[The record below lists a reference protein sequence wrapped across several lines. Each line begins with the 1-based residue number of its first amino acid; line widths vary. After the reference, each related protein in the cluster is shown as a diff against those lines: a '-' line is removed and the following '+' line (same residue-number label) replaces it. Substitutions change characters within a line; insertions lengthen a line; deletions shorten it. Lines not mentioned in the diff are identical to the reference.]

1 MSAVAHIR
9 EENAAENPASPGAGD
24 ASSPKDGAHRGDR
37 VWLVAQ
43 SECILKEQRFK
54 GQRGGRWGL
63 DRLCLKSSAPL

>member
-1 MSAVAHIR
+1 MSAVRHIR

-24 ASSPKDGAHRGDR
+24 ASSPKDGAHRGDC